1 MRVPFYQVDAFTQ
14 AAFGGNPAAVMPLT
28 EWLPDE
34 TLLAIAAENN
44 LAETAFFVPQRNGN
58 GGEDFHLRWFTP
70 VVEMDLCGHAT
81 LASAEIILNHLQKGR
96 DKVAFHTRSGV
107 LTVTRDGER
116 LAMDFPLRDSAP
128 APASETPAV
137 ARALGAEV
145 KNLHRGW
152 TYLAELADEPTV
164 RDLQPDMNAI
174 AALPLGVIVT
184 ARGAKADFVSRV
196 FLPNIGIPEDPVTG
210 GAHCMLAPY
219 WSAKSGGRTTFFAR
233 QVSKRGG
240 ELWLTLDGGRLRMSG
255 HAVLTITGEFHLG

>member
-1 MRVPFYQVDAFTQ
+1 MSLPFYQVDAFTT

-28 EWLPDE
+28 EWLPDA

-44 LAETAFFVPQRNGN
+44 LAETAFFVPQPNAN
-58 GGEDFHLRWFTP
+58 GGADFHLRWFTP

-81 LASAEIILNHLQKGR
+81 LASAEIILNHLHKGR

-116 LAMDFPLRDSAP
+116 LAMDFPTRDHAP
-128 APASETPAV
+128 APAAEIPAV
-137 ARALGAEV
+137 AKALGAEV
-145 KNLHRGW
+145 KALHKGW

-164 RDLQPDMNAI
+164 RDLQPDMSAI

-210 GAHCMLAPY
+210 GAHCMLVPY
-219 WSAKSGGRTTFFAR
+219 WSKQFGGRTTFFAR

-240 ELWLTLDGGRLRMSG
+240 ELWLTLEGTRLRMSG
-255 HAVLTITGEFHLG
+255 HAVLTITGQFHL